1 MITYH
6 TVIGNTQSD
15 RGKILEMKIK
25 LDYHSSQPLYQQAV
39 LQIKRLI
46 VTKRIKPGEKLP
58 SIRVLAKE
66 LQLNPTTTNR
76 IFSQLAKEGIVVQR
90 PGLGVFV
97 SETPTPF
104 SAEYIQTELNRQA
117 LAFLVEGLRF
127 GLEYAEISTILDQ
140 QYQILKQET
149 K

>member
-1 MITYH
+1 
-6 TVIGNTQSD
+6 
-15 RGKILEMKIK
+15 MKIK

-46 VTKRIKPGEKLP
+46 VTKKIKPGEKLP

-76 IFSQLAKEGIVVQR
+76 IFTQLAKEGIVVQR

-97 SETPTPF
+97 ADSPVPF
-104 SAEYIQTELNRQA
+104 SAEYIQTELSRQA

-127 GLEYAEISTILDQ
+127 GLEYAEISKILNQ
-140 QYQILKQET
+140 QHQILKQET

>member
-1 MITYH
+1 
-6 TVIGNTQSD
+6 
-15 RGKILEMKIK
+15 MKIK